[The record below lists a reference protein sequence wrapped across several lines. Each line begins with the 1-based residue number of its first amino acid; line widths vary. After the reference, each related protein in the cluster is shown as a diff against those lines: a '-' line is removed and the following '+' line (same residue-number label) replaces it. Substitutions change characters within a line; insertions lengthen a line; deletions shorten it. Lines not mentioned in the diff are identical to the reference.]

1 MIHYKT
7 RAGVVH
13 RSEADKKTLCGKTI
27 KDDGYS
33 LTTDSVNCRL
43 CLEETSY
50 LEVIDFEQQIR
61 ERDARDVSK
70 DKTGRH
76 KGYDVLSTDRAGRE
90 QRIEVKYT
98 TTKTWEIPNAYE
110 TEYTTTTDGHWLVA
124 DWLYVVVFDDGKVDS
139 IHPISQEDVDEHS
152 KKHKEYRK
160 IRFAPKLQTA
170 FRARKFEARLD
181 GRTEE

>member
-1 MIHYKT
+1 MTHYRT

-33 LTTDSVNCRL
+33 LTTDSVTCRP
-43 CLEETSY
+43 CLEKMSIRA
-50 LEVIDFEQQIR
+50 VICFEHRIR
-61 ERDARDVSK
+61 DRDARDVSD
-70 DKTGRH
+70 DKTGEH
-76 KGYDVLSTDRAGRE
+76 NGYDVLSTDRAGQE
-90 QRIEVKYT
+90 ERIEVKYT
-98 TTKTWEIPNAYE
+98 TTKTWKIPDAYE
-110 TEYTTTTDGHWLVA
+110 TEYGATDYRWIA
-124 DWLYVVVFDDGKVDS
+124 EWLYVVVFHDGEVDS
-139 IHPISQEDVDEHS
+139 IHPISREDVDEHS

-170 FRARKFEARLD
+170 FRARNFEARLD